1 MWQILFAGMRTYAPY
16 VTLPIAAVIGA
27 VGFGIERSIRGR
39 EDTTPSRSS
48 IKEERDERLLEQST
62 TEDATEVE
70 SLKQK
75 SFIPRTVLDRTK
87 PGRFT
92 SWWIQAQLTFSFNSD
107 SNYTSL
113 QKIWIVAWNY
123 YLQLTSSSILEYV
136 WNFKTIIIPEASCCH
151 LHKIAVNP
159 YHGQEVK
166 ELMVNLQEIL
176 YK

>member
-48 IKEERDERLLEQST
+48 IKEERDERLLEQSA

-75 SFIPRTVLDRTK
+75 SFIPRTILDRTK

-92 SWWIQAQLTFSFNSD
+92 S
-107 SNYTSL
+107 
-113 QKIWIVAWNY
+113 
-123 YLQLTSSSILEYV
+123 
-136 WNFKTIIIPEASCCH
+136 
-151 LHKIAVNP
+151 
-159 YHGQEVK
+159 
-166 ELMVNLQEIL
+166 
-176 YK
+176 